1 MSITKRTF
9 LSIGGLFCLVLLALN
24 AATYLLFRQSI
35 TRQLITSQEAVT
47 EANVQLSHVFTQTTD
62 KLIYQYTSDTELGE
76 LLSRPVGR
84 DELEDLNTKSLLN
97 SRMTY
102 HLNAENLLTNNGFR
116 MELYLDPALPVSGLF
131 TPENTIP
138 NVSRVFSGDTV
149 ADTEWYR
156 TVRGSTQGRY
166 VFLDET
172 RQRLCFAFKL
182 QNSTYAGAHRKA
194 GLGVLLGSLPLDRL
208 PNLLSIF
215 PLTEHSGFLLLNR
228 QGRQVFCSE
237 NLDGL
242 PMDAALPLSGET
254 STRLDL
260 GGQRFLGT
268 AANLESGLRL
278 VFLTPYSDITG
289 QVWGMMSP
297 YLLCS
302 AVFLALGV
310 LVALGLSAQVSRP
323 VVQFTR
329 KLEVRPFR
337 ISVLKDILGDH
348 NPDYSH
354 EDLLTLYMLTGGVP
368 DYVAALMDA
377 GAFTKKSMLETALSP
392 GSVFLRE
399 GNDLMTEEF
408 GKDNKTYLS
417 MLQLIASGRTQR
429 SDIESVLKV
438 SAGEYLQRLEREYG
452 FVTRRLPMLTEDRRL
467 GRWEVTDMYLR
478 FYFRYIQPNDSFVQ
492 AGRTDLLMRAVS
504 DDLESY
510 EGRVLEDLLRR
521 RIAEEGTYTS
531 LGGYWNRKGDVEI
544 DIVVL
549 DSIGRRAEL
558 IEVKR
563 NPEKLDMRSLERK
576 AETLEPYL
584 KGYDVT
590 LRGMSMDDV

>member
-194 GLGVLLGSLPLDRL
+194 GLGVLLGSLPLAELIRRIL
-208 PNLLSIF
+208 VRPFACLGHKLGMKPQS
-215 PLTEHSGFLLLNR
+215 LTAMLVGF
-228 QGRQVFCSE
+228 VS
-237 NLDGL
+237 
-242 PMDAALPLSGET
+242 ALPTLSMYQDMDDRGKIAAGAFLVSGTSLLAAHMAFTLSTEPLMLGALIAAKLSGAV
-254 STRLDL
+254 
-260 GGQRFLGT
+260 
-268 AANLESGLRL
+268 AAVL
-278 VFLTPYSDITG
+278 
-289 QVWGMMSP
+289 
-297 YLLCS
+297 
-302 AVFLALGV
+302 LALF
-310 LVALGLSAQVSRP
+310 L
-323 VVQFTR
+323 TR
-329 KLEVRPFR
+329 KLNP
-337 ISVLKDILGDH
+337 IS
-348 NPDYSH
+348 
-354 EDLLTLYMLTGGVP
+354 T
-368 DYVAALMDA
+368 
-377 GAFTKKSMLETALSP
+377 
-392 GSVFLRE
+392 
-399 GNDLMTEEF
+399 
-408 GKDNKTYLS
+408 
-417 MLQLIASGRTQR
+417 
-429 SDIESVLKV
+429 
-438 SAGEYLQRLEREYG
+438 
-452 FVTRRLPMLTEDRRL
+452 
-467 GRWEVTDMYLR
+467 
-478 FYFRYIQPNDSFVQ
+478 
-492 AGRTDLLMRAVS
+492 
-504 DDLESY
+504 
-510 EGRVLEDLLRR
+510 
-521 RIAEEGTYTS
+521 
-531 LGGYWNRKGDVEI
+531 
-544 DIVVL
+544 
-549 DSIGRRAEL
+549 
-558 IEVKR
+558 
-563 NPEKLDMRSLERK
+563 
-576 AETLEPYL
+576 
-584 KGYDVT
+584 
-590 LRGMSMDDV
+590 